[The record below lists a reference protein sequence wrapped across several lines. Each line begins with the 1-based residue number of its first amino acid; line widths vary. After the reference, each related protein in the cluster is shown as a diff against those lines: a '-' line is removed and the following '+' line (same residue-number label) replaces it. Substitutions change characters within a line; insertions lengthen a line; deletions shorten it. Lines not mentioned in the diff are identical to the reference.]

1 MKKSDLKRMLKPL
14 IKECVQEMIL
24 EEGLLKNIV
33 SEVASGM
40 QGNLVT
46 ETKQIRTREAMVEV
60 EMQESSNKARRKLH
74 ERQRRLMDSI
84 GKDAYGGVNVFEG
97 IEPMRAQTETKAKAG
112 SVDLGDPNDSGV
124 NLDSI
129 LGNSAKIWKAMK

>member
-1 MKKSDLKRMLKPL
+1 MKKNDLKRMLKPL

-46 ETKQIRTREAMVEV
+46 ETKQTRTRDPMMEAD
-60 EMQESSNKARRKLH
+60 MQERSDKARRKLNEH
-74 ERQRRLMDSI
+74 RKRLMDSI

-97 IEPMRAQTETKAKAG
+97 LEPMKAQTETQAG

-124 NLDSI
+124 NLDSL
-129 LGNSAKIWKAMK
+129 LGNATKIWKAMK

>member
-1 MKKSDLKRMLKPL
+1 MKKNDLKRMLKPL

-24 EEGLLKNIV
+24 DEGLLKNIV

-46 ETKQIRTREAMVEV
+46 ETKQTRTREPMIEAD
-60 EMQESSNKARRKLH
+60 MQERSDKARRKLNEH
-74 ERQRRLMDSI
+74 RKRLMDSI

-97 IEPMRAQTETKAKAG
+97 LEPMKAQTETQAG

-124 NLDSI
+124 NLDSL
-129 LGNSAKIWKAMK
+129 LGNATKIWKAMK

>member
-1 MKKSDLKRMLKPL
+1 MKKNDLKRMLKPL

-46 ETKQIRTREAMVEV
+46 ETKQTRTREPMMETD
-60 EMQESSNKARRKLH
+60 MQERSDKARRKLNEH
-74 ERQRRLMDSI
+74 RKRLMDSI

-97 IEPMRAQTETKAKAG
+97 IEPMKAQTETKAG

-124 NLDSI
+124 NLDSL
-129 LGNSAKIWKAMK
+129 LGNATKIWKAMK

>member
-1 MKKSDLKRMLKPL
+1 MKKNDLKRMLKPL

-46 ETKQIRTREAMVEV
+46 ETKQTRTREPMIEAD
-60 EMQESSNKARRKLH
+60 MQERSDKARRKLNEH
-74 ERQRRLMDSI
+74 RKRLMDSI

-97 IEPMRAQTETKAKAG
+97 LEPMKAQTETQAG

-124 NLDSI
+124 NLDSL
-129 LGNSAKIWKAMK
+129 LGNATKIWKAMK

>member
-1 MKKSDLKRMLKPL
+1 MKKNDLKRMLKPL

-46 ETKQIRTREAMVEV
+46 EAKQTRTREPMIEAD
-60 EMQESSNKARRKLH
+60 MQERSDKARRKLNEH
-74 ERQRRLMDSI
+74 RKRLMDSI

-97 IEPMRAQTETKAKAG
+97 LEPMKAQTETQAG

-124 NLDSI
+124 NLDSL
-129 LGNSAKIWKAMK
+129 LGNATKIWKAMK

>member
-1 MKKSDLKRMLKPL
+1 MKKNDLKRMLKPL

-46 ETKQIRTREAMVEV
+46 ETKQTRTREPSIEAD
-60 EMQESSNKARRKLH
+60 MQERSDKARRKLNEH
-74 ERQRRLMDSI
+74 RKRLMDSI

-97 IEPMRAQTETKAKAG
+97 LEPMKAQTETQAG
-112 SVDLGDPNDSGV
+112 SVDLGDPSDSGV
-124 NLDSI
+124 NLDSL
-129 LGNSAKIWKAMK
+129 LGNATKIWKAMK

>member
-1 MKKSDLKRMLKPL
+1 MKKNDLKRMLKPL

-40 QGNLVT
+40 QGNLAT
-46 ETKQIRTREAMVEV
+46 ETKQTRTREPMIEAD
-60 EMQESSNKARRKLH
+60 MQERSDKARRKLNEH
-74 ERQRRLMDSI
+74 RKRLMDSI

-97 IEPMRAQTETKAKAG
+97 LEPMKAQTETQAG

-124 NLDSI
+124 NLDSL
-129 LGNSAKIWKAMK
+129 LGNATKIWKAMK